1 MVRDVMCCAL
11 VEVEW
16 RARITA
22 NVTPYQVVINSC
34 SIIILLYSV
43 YIHVV
48 FIRMTAY

>member
-34 SIIILLYSV
+34 SIIIHCTPYIFTWFLLG
-43 YIHVV
+43 
-48 FIRMTAY
+48 